1 MARQPSRLGQLPP
14 GPGGSRRDIAAI
26 ERGEARL
33 VSYPRTGWAAVAGRA
48 TGAGRAAV
56 AGRAAGAG
64 RAARRPGGRAIR
76 WRSLAGA
83 VSVAIAVV
91 LIVLGAHWLAMVAI
105 NLGAL
110 LLATSI
116 FSGFRMCRDERR
128 EKHTE

>member
-33 VSYPRTGWAAVAGRA
+33 VSYPRTGW
-48 TGAGRAAV
+48 AAV

-116 FSGFRMCRDERR
+116 FSGFRMCRGERR